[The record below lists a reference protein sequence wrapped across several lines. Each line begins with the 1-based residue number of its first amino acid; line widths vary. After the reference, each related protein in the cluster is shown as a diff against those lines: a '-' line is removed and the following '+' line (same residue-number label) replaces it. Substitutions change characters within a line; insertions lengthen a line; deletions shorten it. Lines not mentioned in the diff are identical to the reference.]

1 MWEIRERGLDGE
13 DSDPDLKI
21 AKYLKKLEYERA
33 LRNKWKNDREKE
45 IEQSLELRLR
55 RGQARLQMKTKLTG
69 SQIKTNLKNSRPK
82 VISEKERD
90 SKSMLKVP

>member
-82 VISEKERD
+82 DISEKERA

>member
-1 MWEIRERGLDGE
+1 VWEIRERGLDGE

-45 IEQSLELRLR
+45 IEQSLELKRR
-55 RGQARLQMKTKLTG
+55 RGQVM
-69 SQIKTNLKNSRPK
+69 
-82 VISEKERD
+82 
-90 SKSMLKVP
+90 